1 MLQPY
6 LIDQF
11 ASLSSPRPRGR
22 QRTVPSYS
30 SDLFRLPRNGFAL
43 DFLEQ
48 HRGDQPED
56 ADGHDSH
63 EHDVDL
69 QQLPRVPD
77 QVADAA
83 LGSDELGRDQHDE
96 RDRKRDAQ
104 SCEDRRQRSE
114 EHDAGEHHGLAR
126 AVILRHVPVDRL
138 DVGGADI
145 GVDDD
150 GEEDGNS
157 DEGDLRGVAKAE
169 GEQQERHQRDLR
181 DRKQRGDER
190 IDEDAHRPEHG
201 HEQPNRDGGDGA
213 DDVAEDNAVERDG
226 DVPFEFAAAGE
237 LDETLRD
244 VARRG
249 DEPAIADPEH
259 QQDLPDDDER
269 ERRDQIKQALARLG
283 GHLDLHG

>member
-11 ASLSSPRPRGR
+11 AS
-22 QRTVPSYS
+22 RTVPSYS

-69 QQLPRVPD
+69 KQLPGVPD

-83 LGSDELGRDQHDE
+83 LGGDELGRDQHDE
-96 RDRKRDAQ
+96 RDRERDAKPR
-104 SCEDRRQRSE
+104 EDRRQRAK
-114 EHDAGEHHGLAR
+114 EHDAGEHHRLAR
-126 AVILRHVPVDRL
+126 AVILRHVPVNRL
-138 DVGGADI
+138 DVGGPDV

-150 GEEDGNS
+150 GEEHRDG
-157 DEGDLRGVAKAE
+157 DERDLRGVAEAE
-169 GEQQERHQRDLR
+169 GEEKERHQRDLR

-190 IDEDAHRPEHG
+190 IDKDAHRPEHG
-201 HEQPNRDGGDGA
+201 HEQPDCDRGHGA
-213 DDVAEDNAVERDG
+213 DDIAENDAVERDAN
-226 DVPFEFAAAGE
+226 VPFELAAAGE
-237 LDETLRD
+237 LDEALRD
-244 VARRG
+244 VARRR
-249 DEPAIADPEH
+249 DEATIADADH
-259 QQDLPDDDER
+259 QQNLPDDDEPD
-269 ERRDQIKQALARLG
+269 RRDQIKQPLARLG
-283 GHLDLHG
+283 GHLDLHE